1 MAGAAPASLRDGLQH
16 LQAMPERDTQVLE
29 MLVGQVGENGD
40 VNVVLGK
47 ALGVLGH
54 AECFEP
60 VRNLLHRGP
69 VRLRFWIASRY
80 SLSQPPRV

>member
-1 MAGAAPASLRDGLQH
+1 MGLWLGHGRRLRRGRCSASKLRDSVQH
-16 LQAMPERDTQVLE
+16 LQAMLERDTQVLE

-54 AECFEP
+54 AECF
-60 VRNLLHRGP
+60 
-69 VRLRFWIASRY
+69 
-80 SLSQPPRV
+80 